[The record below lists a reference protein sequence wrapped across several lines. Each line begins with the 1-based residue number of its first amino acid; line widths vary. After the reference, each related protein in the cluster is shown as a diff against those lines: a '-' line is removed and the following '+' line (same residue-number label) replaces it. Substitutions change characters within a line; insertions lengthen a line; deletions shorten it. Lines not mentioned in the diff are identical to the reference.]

1 MKFIPDIVAEI
12 KLSSGADFNEV
23 GRRVFVLDK
32 FYLQRVRGLHSKHS
46 GGGEYFTPK
55 IGCFQR
61 KYLGAFNNDNE
72 RENENEVR

>member
-1 MKFIPDIVAEI
+1 MKFISDIVAKI

-46 GGGEYFTPK
+46 GGGEYFNPK

-72 RENENEVR
+72 RENFF

>member
-1 MKFIPDIVAEI
+1 MKPKI
-12 KLSSGADFNEV
+12 SSGADFNEV

-61 KYLGAFNNDNE
+61 KYLVDFNNDNE
-72 RENENEVR
+72 RKNENEVR